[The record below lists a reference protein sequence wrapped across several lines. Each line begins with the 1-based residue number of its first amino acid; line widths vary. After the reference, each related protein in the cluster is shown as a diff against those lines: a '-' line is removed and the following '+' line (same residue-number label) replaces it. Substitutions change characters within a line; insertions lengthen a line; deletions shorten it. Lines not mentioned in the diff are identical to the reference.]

1 MPTDEGFSKRAGI
14 LKRVL
19 EWVNQGWF
27 EDHDS
32 WMLFG
37 NKGVIRVTGLTDG
50 EIEEL
55 YDRSKP
61 EHERAYQMS
70 GDLRVY
76 VGKVL
81 DARRTSLNRQPPKAV
96 VRGLENSADMEPGP
110 DWRAREDLDPSEAAD
125 YLDAAYSSELIGKL
139 DEIVERAALLGPHE
153 VDVTQVQQPIC
164 AYFKE
169 VHGCFLYGFPVACAV
184 LCRAILEAALRAR
197 YEPQKQ
203 GTTWRP
209 SKDLP
214 PEERRKSKILTLLDR
229 ALQEGILDGSRVE
242 AGGNVKD
249 AGDEAIH
256 RLEDFRK
263 CWGRDDQLRRLVE
276 DTRKVLE
283 DLYRATQA
291 T

>member
-1 MPTDEGFSKRAGI
+1 MPTDEGSSKRAGI

-19 EWVNQGWF
+19 EWVNQDRF

-37 NKGVIRVTGLTDG
+37 NKAVIRVTGLTDG
-50 EIEEL
+50 ETEEL
-55 YDRSKP
+55 CERSKP
-61 EHERAYQMS
+61 EHEQAYQMS
-70 GDLRVY
+70 GDLRIY

-81 DARRTSLNRQPPKAV
+81 DARRTSLNLQPPKAA

-110 DWRAREDLDPSEAAD
+110 DWRAREDLDPAEAAD

-139 DEIVERAALLGPHE
+139 DKIAERAILLGPHE
-153 VDVTQVQQPIC
+153 VDVSQAPDPLRG
-164 AYFKE
+164 YFKE
-169 VHGCFLYGFPVACAV
+169 VHNCFLYGFPIAGAV
-184 LCRAILEAALRAR
+184 LCRALLEAALKAKYEAR
-197 YEPQKQ
+197 NQ
-203 GTTWRP
+203 GTTWKP

-214 PEERRKSKILTLLDR
+214 PEERKQSKILKLLDR
-229 ALQEGILDGSRVE
+229 AQKERILDGSRVE
-242 AGGNVKD
+242 AAENVKD
-249 AGDEAIH
+249 AGDAAIH
-256 RLEDFRK
+256 RPEDFQK
-263 CWGRDDQLRRLVE
+263 CWGHDDQLRRLVE